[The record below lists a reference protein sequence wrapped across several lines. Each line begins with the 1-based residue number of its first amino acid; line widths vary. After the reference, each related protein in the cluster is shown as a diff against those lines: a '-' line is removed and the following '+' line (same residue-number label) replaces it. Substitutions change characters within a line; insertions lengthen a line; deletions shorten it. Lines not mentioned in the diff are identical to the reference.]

1 MGRPPSAVWVAQTQR
16 ASCGPP
22 DLPGFGFPCGLGWGW
37 GWAPCGHA
45 RRRRSG
51 AGRSAIIHVDSIK
64 LSRENSDPIPIPE
77 RFCSGDAQT
86 RRSHGEGTSAPPC
99 AFRGPHFRSL
109 RQPLPNAP
117 VYNAVS
123 NLFIG
128 AHMFICHMCTRR
140 HNVDMPRTHEHT
152 LSMSYVYMSTQC
164 SRVEPPAPQPHPSL
178 PLELLLL
185 RHVTQR
191 TFWWETVRQLPH
203 SECRIP
209 NLFRLILL
217 RKARTLTARELQQRD
232 KKKK

>member
-1 MGRPPSAVWVAQTQR
+1 MPERPRELKPWFPQASPAKFLSHSASPLGQQGAVTVVGRPPSAVWVAQTQR
-16 ASCGPP
+16 ASCGPRTEARP
-22 DLPGFGFPCGLGWGW
+22 PWVWLPLWFGVGVGVGSLRPRQT
-37 GWAPCGHA
+37 AA
-45 RRRRSG
+45 VG

-86 RRSHGEGTSAPPC
+86 RRSHGEGTSALPC

-109 RQPLPNAP
+109 RQPLSNAP

-152 LSMSYVYMSTQC
+152 LSMSYVYMSAQC
-164 SRVEPPAPQPHPSL
+164 SRVEPLAP
-178 PLELLLL
+178 
-185 RHVTQR
+185 
-191 TFWWETVRQLPH
+191 
-203 SECRIP
+203 
-209 NLFRLILL
+209 
-217 RKARTLTARELQQRD
+217 
-232 KKKK
+232 